1 LAGFLV
7 AIPLTLL
14 AFSVR
19 AEWDPLRVVDR
30 GVADGLHGM
39 VTHES
44 WAVAALKAVAI
55 AFHPWVFRAAVRVL
69 VLALL
74 SRRAYRLAWWAAIT
88 MTAGFPG
95 SSTAGP
101 AGGTPTANR

>member
-1 LAGFLV
+1 MAGFLV

-30 GVADGLHGM
+30 GFADGLHGM
-39 VTHES
+39 VTHEC

-55 AFHPWVFRAAVRVL
+55 AFHPWVFRGGCTGTGTCAAV
-69 VLALL
+69 
-74 SRRAYRLAWWAAIT
+74 T
-88 MTAGFPG
+88 
-95 SSTAGP
+95 SSLP
-101 AGGTPTANR
+101 ASVVGGDSG